1 MADRS
6 VKVILRAEVNQ
17 FKSDVASAGKAARD
31 AAKQTETA
39 WDKSS
44 SKLGNLAKLSQQYSA
59 EMTTVGSALA
69 GFGTVVVAGLGLA
82 TKAAISWESA
92 WAGVLKTVDGTPK
105 QLAMVEA
112 GLRDLAKRLPAT
124 HEEIAAVA
132 EAAGQLGIQTGN
144 VVSFTET
151 MINMGESTNLSAE
164 EAATSL
170 SRFMNIMGTSQNEV
184 GRLGA
189 AVVGLGNNFATTE
202 REIVEMSMRIA
213 GAGRQAGLTEG
224 EVMGLAT
231 ALSSVGIEAEA
242 GGTAISTVMKK
253 MGNSVA
259 DGGAELELF
268 ARVAGMSSEEFQ
280 IAWGENAAG
289 AMTAFITGLGT
300 AQEQGQNTN
309 AILSELGITG
319 IRESDALLRLSSAS
333 GVLTD
338 ALKMGNE
345 EYAKGTALAEEAA
358 KRYETAESKIRIA
371 GNSLKDTAITIG
383 GTFLPMIAGAA
394 EGIAS
399 FSSEIGNLPEPVLKV
414 GGALTGIAG
423 TAALAGGG
431 LLLLIPKVVETVTAV
446 ETLRKT
452 SSSANTVLG
461 KFSGSLSGVGKAAGA
476 AAVAVAA
483 LAVAGAVADSFSE
496 DVIETQRLTTE
507 LSKLGAEGRLT
518 KDSLNE
524 LLATTGSGGAQVRDF
539 GYALESVNMNGFLKF
554 LDNAG
559 SGFGLFDSDVR
570 LAEDAITS
578 LDQSLAS
585 FASTGNMEQ
594 LEQGFRAA
602 VESASEYGYTAE
614 DIISS
619 MPELESALIA
629 QAEAMGL
636 GADKATLVKIALG
649 EIPASTDVATEGIAG
664 VGNAATGA
672 SESLT
677 DMLDG
682 LLALGLAT
690 LSERE
695 ALRGFEEAIDGVTAA
710 IAENGTTLDISTEK
724 GRANQDALDAIAD
737 SGFRAAQSMAENNA
751 THSELQDQLQRTY
764 DELVAAAGQFGITGD
779 KADELAREIMGIPDD
794 VEVDT
799 WMSDQARKEA
809 DATGDAVKRVDG
821 YDAHPSVTAVGAK
834 QAKKDADNA
843 AGAVRDADGENA
855 TMWVKVQRFFQDI
868 TSGNGK
874 TDSHGNRNRRA
885 PGGARYYGGIDV
897 KGMAA
902 GGVMSVAQ
910 MVKPGEIRFAGD
922 RSDVDEAWIPLDG
935 SKRSIDILMEA
946 IRRMP
951 GFGEGM
957 AAGGV
962 TGEGSAVGGIP
973 VPDTTP
979 ITSVWQQMFDQMLAT
994 TTAGWAAQTALWAT
1008 STQAI
1013 QATTL
1018 ASQAAILAATQ
1029 AHMAQMTGTYQSGLT
1044 GMSTLV
1050 GAQYALMQSTVNAS
1064 LTAQRGDTQAAY
1076 QQMLSILTTSLSL
1089 MAQTNAA
1096 QWSGMRTTQHGHLT
1110 GMTGD
1115 AQTAF
1120 TTIRTTGIQNIS
1132 ALAQGIVSQMGHAE
1146 PGFRGEL
1153 NDLIGVLER
1162 FTKSVNDAFGDVGV
1176 KLSAPTR
1183 LAQGG
1188 VMPGYTPGR
1197 DVHEFYSPTAG
1208 NLYLSGGEAIMRPEW
1223 TRAMGG
1229 EAGVKAQNEA
1239 ARAGRLDDL
1248 LHMQTGGEAFAS
1260 GGVYGPV
1267 PGVNAFADAG
1277 VWRGLWGI
1285 IKSKFPSATLNSAYR
1300 GGATTVSGN
1309 KSYHSRGMAVDLGG
1323 PMRQIFDFLYNN
1335 YRNSSEIIY
1344 SPAGGRQIKNGQPY
1358 TYSGAVRKIHWN
1370 HVHWANRS
1378 VPGGAGSD
1386 MTPGAFTGGDD
1397 FMPPSHPFLDRA
1409 GVSAGS
1415 NLEKSYQQAAQKL
1428 TAQIYAKHAKFLPSG
1443 IAGQLGKGIMSQ
1455 ISEGLVKKAA
1465 DYGKSQTFVMP
1476 GGSGVERWRDTVIQ
1490 ALKRVGLPTSD
1501 DYVNAWLRQI
1511 KSESG
1516 GNPSIR
1522 QQIRDVNS
1530 GGNEAMGLVQ
1540 VIPGT
1545 FAAFR
1550 DPSLPNDRTHPLAN
1564 LVAGMNWAKFKA
1576 RRQGRD
1582 MLSFIGRGHGYET
1595 GTHSA
1600 APGWALVGEN
1610 GPEYVKFNGGEQV
1623 ANAQQSRA
1631 MSLAAISQP
1640 ARMGGMSVGDLKAAF
1655 SAAIRENPTL
1665 VQNIDGSNVTEK
1677 RIAQEAVREWRKNEA
1692 LHAGVV

>member
-189 AVVGLGNNFATTE
+189 SVVGLGNNFATTE

-242 GGTAISTVMKK
+242 GGTAISMVMKK

-268 ARVAGMSSEEFQ
+268 ARIAGMSSEEFQ
-280 IAWGENAAG
+280 VAWGENAAG
-289 AMTAFITGLGT
+289 AMASFITGLGT

-431 LLLLIPKVVETVTAV
+431 LLLLIPKVVETMTAV

-452 SSSANTVLG
+452 SASANTVLG

-507 LSKLGAEGRLT
+507 LSKLGAEGKLT

-664 VGNAATGA
+664 VGGAATGA

-690 LSERE
+690 LSERD
-695 ALRGFEEAIDGVTAA
+695 AMRGYEEAIDGVTAS
-710 IAENGTTLDISTEK
+710 IAENGTTLDITTEK
-724 GRANQDALDAIAD
+724 GRANQSALDAIAD

-764 DELVAAAGQFGITGD
+764 DDLIAAAGQFGITGD

-834 QAKKDADNA
+834 QAKRDTDAAANA
-843 AGAVRDADGENA
+843 VKDADGEDA
-855 TMWVKVQRFFQDI
+855 TMWVKVKRWWEDI
-868 TSGNGK
+868 TTPRDVTGK
-874 TDSHGNRNRRA
+874 KRHDWG
-885 PGGARYYGGIDV
+885 RYHGGIDV

-962 TGEGSAVGGIP
+962 DGSAVAGIP

-994 TTAGWAAQTALWAT
+994 TTQGWAAQTGLWQS

-1018 ASQAAILAATQ
+1018 ASQAAILSATQ
-1029 AHMAQMTGTYQSGLT
+1029 AHMGQMTGTYQAGLA

-1064 LTAQRGDTQAAY
+1064 LAAQRGDTQAAY
-1076 QQMLSILTTSLSL
+1076 QAMAGILATSLNL

-1096 QWSGMRTTQHGHLT
+1096 QWQGMRSTQHGHLSEMQANSNQ
-1110 GMTGD
+1110 G
-1115 AQTAF
+1115 F
-1120 TTIRTTGIQNIS
+1120 TTIRIHGIDQMA
-1132 ALAQGIVSQMGHAE
+1132 ALAAGIGAE
-1146 PGFRGEL
+1146 FGRAPGYVRGGLNEVRGVLNDFADAVNKSFGEIGVELPKIPGFRDGGPISGPGTGTSDSILARVSNGEYIMPERRTREYL
-1153 NDLIGVLER
+1153 PVLESMR
-1162 FTKSVNDAFGDVGV
+1162 AGDFPAYAGGGLIDAANWWVAKGARGSRHPAFGGAV
-1176 KLSAPTR
+1176 R
-1183 LAQGG
+1183 
-1188 VMPGYTPGR
+1188 
-1197 DVHEFYSPTAG
+1197 
-1208 NLYLSGGEAIMRPEW
+1208 SG
-1223 TRAMGG
+1223 
-1229 EAGVKAQNEA
+1229 
-1239 ARAGRLDDL
+1239 
-1248 LHMQTGGEAFAS
+1248 
-1260 GGVYGPV
+1260 
-1267 PGVNAFADAG
+1267 
-1277 VWRGLWGI
+1277 
-1285 IKSKFPSATLNSAYR
+1285 
-1300 GGATTVSGN
+1300 
-1309 KSYHSRGMAVDLGG
+1309 HSRNSLHYRDQAVDLNYGPGG
-1323 PMRQIFDFLYNN
+1323 QNATEMAFFDKWINMFQGLFPGIRTIWRAPGHYNHLHIDTAN
-1335 YRNSSEIIY
+1335 GANM
-1344 SPAGGRQIKNGQPY
+1344 GGG
-1358 TYSGAVRKIHWN
+1358 GAVSGLLSALGGNMPADMSKAYSMAAEKKGKELRDKFTEKLPDGL
-1370 HVHWANRS
+1370 
-1378 VPGGAGSD
+1378 PGQMGSAVMD
-1386 MTPGAFTGGDD
+1386 LT
-1397 FMPPSHPFLDRA
+1397 
-1409 GVSAGS
+1409 V
-1415 NLEKSYQQAAQKL
+1415 KS
-1428 TAQIYAKHAKFLPSG
+1428 
-1443 IAGQLGKGIMSQ
+1443 
-1455 ISEGLVKKAA
+1455 LVKKAGEF
-1465 DYGKSQTFVMP
+1465 GKMMVEPDGDVP
-1476 GGSGVERWRDTVIQ
+1476 GGDKVMRWRPTVIQ
-1490 ALKRVGLPTSD
+1490 ALQRAGLPTTE
-1501 DYVNAWLRQI
+1501 DYIAAWLRQI

-1530 GGNEAMGLVQ
+1530 GGNEAQGLVQ

-1564 LVAGMNWAKFKA
+1564 LVAGMNWAKHKA

-1640 ARMGGMSVGDLKAAF
+1640 ARLGGMSVGDLKAAF

>member
-17 FKSDVASAGKAARD
+17 FKADVASAGKAARD

-44 SKLGNLAKLSQQYSA
+44 SKLGNLAKISQQYSA
-59 EMTTVGSALA
+59 EMTTVGTALA

-144 VVSFTET
+144 VVQFTET

-202 REIVEMSMRIA
+202 REIVEMAMRIA
-213 GAGRQAGLTEG
+213 GAGRQANMTEG
-224 EVMGLAT
+224 DVFGLAT

-242 GGTAISTVMKK
+242 GGTAISMVMKR

-259 DGGAELELF
+259 DGGSSLELF
-268 ARVAGMSSEEFQ
+268 AQVAGMTSSEFQ
-280 IAWGENAAG
+280 TAWGQDAAG
-289 AMTAFITGLGT
+289 AMSMFIAGLGT

-333 GVLTD
+333 DVLTE
-338 ALKMGNE
+338 ALAMGNS
-345 EYAKGTALAEEAA
+345 EYEKGTALAEEAA

-394 EGIAS
+394 EGIAA
-399 FSSEIGNLPEPVLKV
+399 FATEIGNLPDPVLKV

-461 KFSGSLSGVGKAAGA
+461 KFSGSLGGVGKAAGA

-507 LSKLGAEGRLT
+507 LSKLGAEGKLT

-559 SGFGLFDSDVR
+559 SIFGLFDSDVR

-614 DIISS
+614 DIISR

-649 EIPASTDVATEGIAG
+649 EIPASTGAATDGITG
-664 VGNAATGA
+664 VGDAATGA
-672 SESLT
+672 SQSLS

-690 LSERE
+690 LSERD
-695 ALRGFEEAIDGVTAA
+695 ALRGFEEAIDAVTAS
-710 IAENGTTLDISTEK
+710 IAENGTTLDTTTEK
-724 GRANQDALDAIAD
+724 GRNNEAALDAIAD

-751 THSELQDQLQRTY
+751 TQSELQDQLSRTY

-794 VEVDT
+794 VDIDT

-834 QAKKDADNA
+834 QAKKDTDDAANA
-843 AGAVRDADGENA
+843 VKNADGKDA
-855 TMWVKVQRFFQDI
+855 TMWVKVKRFFQDI
-868 TSGNGK
+868 TNGNGK

-885 PGGARYYGGIDV
+885 PGGARYFGGIDV

-962 TGEGSAVGGIP
+962 TGESAAVGGIP

-994 TTAGWAAQTALWAT
+994 TTQGWAAQTGMWQS

-1029 AHMAQMTGTYQSGLT
+1029 AHMGQMTGTYQTALT

-1050 GAQYALMQSTVNAS
+1050 AGQYALMQTTVNAS

-1096 QWSGMRTTQHGHLT
+1096 QWSGMRTAQHGHLSEMQANSNQ
-1110 GMTGD
+1110 G
-1115 AQTAF
+1115 F
-1120 TTIRTTGIQNIS
+1120 TSIRIHGVDQMA
-1132 ALAQGIVSQMGHAE
+1132 ALASGVGSEFGRAPGYVRGGLNEVRDVLNDFADAVNEAFGEIGVE
-1146 PGFRGEL
+1146 LPKVPGFRDGGPISGPGTGTSDSILARVSNGEYIMPERRTREYL
-1153 NDLIGVLER
+1153 PVLESMR
-1162 FTKSVNDAFGDVGV
+1162 AGDFPAYAGGGLIDAANWWVAKGARGSRHPAFGGAV
-1176 KLSAPTR
+1176 R
-1183 LAQGG
+1183 
-1188 VMPGYTPGR
+1188 
-1197 DVHEFYSPTAG
+1197 
-1208 NLYLSGGEAIMRPEW
+1208 SG
-1223 TRAMGG
+1223 
-1229 EAGVKAQNEA
+1229 
-1239 ARAGRLDDL
+1239 
-1248 LHMQTGGEAFAS
+1248 
-1260 GGVYGPV
+1260 
-1267 PGVNAFADAG
+1267 
-1277 VWRGLWGI
+1277 
-1285 IKSKFPSATLNSAYR
+1285 
-1300 GGATTVSGN
+1300 
-1309 KSYHSRGMAVDLGG
+1309 HSRNSLHYRDQAVDLNYGPGG
-1323 PMRQIFDFLYNN
+1323 QNATEMAFFDKWIGMFQGLFPGIRTIWRAPGHFNHLHIDTAN
-1335 YRNSSEIIY
+1335 GANM
-1344 SPAGGRQIKNGQPY
+1344 GGG
-1358 TYSGAVRKIHWN
+1358 GAVSGLLSALGGNMPADMSKAYSMAAEKKGKELRDKFTEKLPDGL
-1370 HVHWANRS
+1370 
-1378 VPGGAGSD
+1378 PGQMGSAVMD
-1386 MTPGAFTGGDD
+1386 LT
-1397 FMPPSHPFLDRA
+1397 
-1409 GVSAGS
+1409 V
-1415 NLEKSYQQAAQKL
+1415 KS
-1428 TAQIYAKHAKFLPSG
+1428 
-1443 IAGQLGKGIMSQ
+1443 
-1455 ISEGLVKKAA
+1455 LVKKAGEF
-1465 DYGKSQTFVMP
+1465 GKMMVEPDGDVP
-1476 GGSGVERWRDTVIQ
+1476 GGDKVMRWRPTVIQ
-1490 ALKRVGLPTSD
+1490 ALQRAGLPTTE
-1501 DYVNAWLRQI
+1501 DYIAAWLRQI
-1511 KSESG
+1511 RSESG

-1530 GGNEAMGLVQ
+1530 GGNEAQGLVQ

-1692 LHAGVV
+1692 LHAGVI